1 MSADESNS
9 TSGYA
14 PKSPD
19 LSSFYSASPTLPAS
33 QQLGHPSLEQ
43 QQGERYKDQ
52 RLANPYSSSTFS
64 STSSYIPPG
73 LNSPTSHPVF
83 VPDWRA
89 YHSPPSA
96 YSAQQ
101 QQHYIS
107 SSGLPPFDHPSRAPY
122 GYKGSFSRQ
131 RQERQQP
138 HTPDHQQTA
147 HYRHQP
153 IQPGSSLIPG
163 ASVTSPSSTG
173 SVDMPPRRRAA
184 AAAAAA
190 VAADAAAS
198 SSSPPPSPP
207 LPPSAPAVE
216 PSPVKTKF
224 PTARIK
230 RIMQADEEVGKVA
243 QQAPIAV
250 GKALELF
257 MVQLVNRGAEV
268 ARDKGARKVTAA
280 MLKQV
285 IETEEQWDFLREIVS
300 RVDLEKDGSRAKA
313 KTESESDE
321 EVVEPKRRGRGG
333 GRKKKE

>member
-33 QQLGHPSLEQ
+33 QQVGHPSLEQ
-43 QQGERYKDQ
+43 QQGEGYKEQ
-52 RLANPYSSSTFS
+52 RLANPYSSSAFP
-64 STSSYIPPG
+64 STSVYTPPT
-73 LNSPTSHPVF
+73 LTFPTSHPIF
-83 VPDWRA
+83 VPEWRC
-89 YHSPPSA
+89 HPPPSA

-101 QQHYIS
+101 QYYHS
-107 SSGLPPFDHPSRAPY
+107 SSALPPFNHPSRTPY
-122 GYKGSFSRQ
+122 GYREPLAGQ
-131 RQERQQP
+131 RQEHQQP
-138 HTPDHQQTA
+138 PPPDQEEIA
-147 HYRHQP
+147 HYRQQP
-153 IQPGSSLIPG
+153 IQPGLSLIPG

-173 SVDMPPRRRAA
+173 SADMPPRRRAA

-190 VAADAAAS
+190 VAAEAAAS

-268 ARDKGARKVTAA
+268 ARNKGARKVTAA